1 LRGLR
6 GRRHLLLFWNPDC
19 GFCQQM
25 LKDIQA
31 WERDPPDGA
40 PRLLVVST
48 GTPEANRAEGFR
60 APVVLDRNFQAGQVF
75 GATGTPA
82 AVLLD
87 EECRVA
93 SRVGVGAQEVLALAR
108 AARNTVAVN

>member
-1 LRGLR
+1 
-6 GRRHLLLFWNPDC
+6 LLFWNPDC

-25 LKDIQA
+25 LADIKA
-31 WERDPPDGA
+31 WERDPAEDG
-40 PRLLVVST
+40 PQLLVVST
-48 GTPEANRAEGFR
+48 GQPDANRAQGFR
-60 APVVLDRNFQAGQVF
+60 ARVVLDAGFQAGQLF

-93 SRVGVGAQEVLALAR
+93 SGVGVGAAEVLALAR
-108 AARNTVAVN
+108 AAVARPVSQ